1 MSKHQLNRR
10 RNTVLQTSPG
20 SRPPDE
26 TSSTALAEEQNNR
39 RDDYRRNDQNPNPDE
54 VRAGATRVLRL
65 LSSDPALARQ
75 AA

>member
-1 MSKHQLNRR
+1 MSKHRLNRR

-26 TSSTALAEEQNNR
+26 TSSTALAEEQDNR

-54 VRAGATRVLRL
+54 VRAGATGVLRL